1 MPLTL
6 AAQGLPLRMWMY
18 EMQAKALPL
27 EAKTYVQSCA
37 RMCGAIKVVICITE
51 KLESRLCVCRF
62 CFVLFFNKLFY
73 DMQMLY
79 SSTI

>member
-27 EAKTYVQSCA
+27 EANSYPQTCA
-37 RMCGAIKVVICITE
+37 RVCGAIKVVICSTE
-51 KLESRLCVCRF
+51 KLESRLCVCMF
-62 CFVLFFNKLFY
+62 CFVLFFNKFFY
-73 DMQMLY
+73 GMQMLY